1 MSNTEM
7 QNFGLQMYN
16 LKGAVKI
23 NMYHLTP
30 PSDQPERQ
38 SAKDLVGYR
47 WHPQHQTYRRQ
58 STNLKKNISTLL
70 RVDVCIYINPSMDLL
85 LLFSI

>member
-30 PSDQPERQ
+30 PSDQLPIDKLDSRYDKPNGFVVHLP
-38 SAKDLVGYR
+38 SRVKSLGG
-47 WHPQHQTYRRQ
+47 
-58 STNLKKNISTLL
+58 NLFKY
-70 RVDVCIYINPSMDLL
+70 C
-85 LLFSI
+85 